1 MIKLV
6 KNYNTRTIAI
16 YKQGRDK
23 EYRLIGIVD
32 LDEVI
37 ELANNFDLD
46 IQYCETMED

>member
-16 YKQGRDK
+16 YKQGKDK
-23 EYRLIGIVD
+23 EYRLVAIVD
-32 LDEVI
+32 LDEVK

-46 IQYCETMED
+46 IQYCKNMEE